1 MTDIKKLI
9 HRYYTPDGKN
19 MTGYNKKNHRERYT
33 GTYAKNE
40 YLEKNLRYR
49 HGILQD
55 LLKESPFTLTT
66 QQTTE
71 IKYWIDTFNNEFKT
85 FHRQSSNETIIL
97 AFIIIQAMKTNP
109 KIRIEDYRICTK
121 YHLNKD
127 KYTLIQNR
135 LIFQLMKTTPL
146 VYNQARYVN
155 HTLIEKG
162 RRK

>member
-19 MTGYNKKNHRERYT
+19 MTAKTKKDPRERYT
-33 GTYAKNE
+33 NE
-40 YLEKNLRYR
+40 YNKQRKQEINRR
-49 HGILQD
+49 HKHIILND
-55 LLKESPFTLTT
+55 LLQETPIQLNK
-66 QQTTE
+66 TE
-71 IKYWIDTFNNEFKT
+71 IQTIRYWIDTFNNEFKT